1 MSTLF
6 GSTGTGLFGN
16 TNTNTQVAQSGLN
29 AVGGNNENPMKDFL
43 VNQPPDDTLTALRFS
58 PASVSSTFLTS
69 TSWDNRVRCW
79 EINQIAGT
87 ANPKAEQVLN
97 SPLLDCCWHADG
109 TKIFTADCEKQAKV
123 WDLASNQIVQVAE
136 HGAPIKS
143 VRWIQSPQYSCLV
156 TGSWD
161 KTVKFWDT
169 KSPTPIFTIQL
180 TERLYCADIM
190 YPMAVFTT
198 ADRGI
203 VVYSLEGGPKEY
215 KKFDSPLKYQ
225 HRCVSIFKD
234 ANGGPTGFALGSIEG
249 RVAIQYAE
257 GKDPKDNFTFKCH
270 RSNAVNNVQDI
281 YAVNDIAFHP
291 THNTLVTVGSDG
303 RFSFWDKDARTKIKT
318 SEQFP
323 LPLTS
328 CAFSHDGKILA
339 YAIGYDWSK
348 GHEGNDVS
356 KKSKIFLRPAEE
368 EMKPR
373 AKTK

>member
-1 MSTLF
+1 
-6 GSTGTGLFGN
+6 
-16 TNTNTQVAQSGLN
+16 
-29 AVGGNNENPMKDFL
+29 
-43 VNQPPDDTLTALRFS
+43 
-58 PASVSSTFLTS
+58 
-69 TSWDNRVRCW
+69 VRCW
-79 EINQIAGT
+79 EINQMAGS
-87 ANPKAEQVLN
+87 ANPKAEQVLS
-97 SPLLDCCWHADG
+97 SPVLSCCWHADG
-109 TKIFTADCEKQAKV
+109 TKIFTGDCEKQGKM
-123 WDLASNQIVQVAE
+123 WDLGSNQMVQVAA
-136 HGAPIKS
+136 HDAGVKS
-143 VRWIQSPQYSCLV
+143 VHWIQSPQYSCLV

-169 KSPTPIFTIQL
+169 KSPNPMFTIQL
-180 TERLYCADIM
+180 TERLYCSDIM
-190 YPMAVFTT
+190 FPMAVFTT

-203 VVYSLEGGPKEY
+203 VVYSLDGGPKEF

-270 RSNAVNNVQDI
+270 RSNAVQNVQDI

-318 SEQFP
+318 SEQFN

-328 CAFSHDGKILA
+328 CSFSHDGKILA

-348 GHEGNDVS
+348 GHEGNDLN
-356 KKSKIFLRPAEE
+356 KKPKIFLRPAEE

-373 AKTK
+373 SKAK